1 MSAIGS
7 ARARGPEM
15 WSDISSSSR
24 ARPDVPAWSVRS
36 LVEQRLEH
44 RVLQRLG
51 GLGVVQHL
59 LEGRVDSLGLP
70 NLLHGAAV
78 VPRVGG
84 SRLLRVLDERLH
96 RRQVGETLVALDL
109 SEDRVE

>member
-1 MSAIGS
+1 MSPIGS

-24 ARPDVPAWSVRS
+24 TRSDVPGWSLGS

-51 GLGVVQHL
+51 GLRLVQHL
-59 LEGRVDSLGLP
+59 LEGGVDSLGLP
-70 NLLHGAAV
+70 DLLDGAAV

-84 SRLLRVLDERLH
+84 SGVLRALDERLH
-96 RRQVGETLVALDL
+96 RRQV
-109 SEDRVE
+109 

>member
-7 ARARGPEM
+7 AKARGPEM

-24 ARPDVPAWSVRS
+24 ARPDVAAWSAGS

-51 GLGVVQHL
+51 GLRAVQHL
-59 LEGRVDSLGLP
+59 LEGSIDPLGLTD
-70 NLLHGAAV
+70 LLHGAAV
-78 VPRVGG
+78 VPRVGD
-84 SRLLRVLDERLH
+84 SRLLRALDERLH
-96 RRQVGETLVALDL
+96 RRQVGET
-109 SEDRVE
+109 